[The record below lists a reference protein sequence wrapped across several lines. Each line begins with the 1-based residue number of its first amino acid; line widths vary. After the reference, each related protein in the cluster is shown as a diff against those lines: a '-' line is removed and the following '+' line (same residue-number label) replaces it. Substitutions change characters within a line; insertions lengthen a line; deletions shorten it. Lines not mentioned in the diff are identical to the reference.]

1 MASKKK
7 EHNNDL
13 RNLVIHHYQ
22 NGGSQLEIAAK
33 ILLPR
38 TTVQYMI
45 EKS

>member
-1 MASKKK
+1 MAPKKK

-13 RNLVIHHYQ
+13 RNLGIHHYQ
-22 NGGSQLEIAAK
+22 NGDSQREIAEK

-45 EKS
+45 EK